1 MPHWIWFKKIS
12 LFPYLLVA
20 QRIARS
26 VNSIPMRKTH
36 YIVTLICCVSFSAL
50 AQELVELNV
59 FESGN
64 FKTFVYKDSSEQL
77 RGEWYIYNTPVDSFL
92 FAFGPI
98 AISGEDEN
106 YVQNGT
112 WSYSNLGQK
121 AKKVSYILGDEHSSD
136 LRSNYHM
143 GQSYFPI
150 PLYHITN
157 IVSKSNS
164 FRPEWAINTVSA
176 DSNALSK
183 VSLDISDLNGSL
195 VIELPDL
202 ILNPDTKKIN
212 PETFRFQ
219 FQFQPKYNSSK
230 ELFNVKLAST
240 IDGGYYLSCTGNGDI
255 ELSYQSKT
263 SQLTLL
269 KEKASLNVNA
279 LNTLDLQLNATGDFV
294 LVLNDFVQS
303 SRNLASPSNIA
314 SMGGTFKGI
323 NNVLEIKESMQIALL
338 DLSMLQFVEETVNN
352 IPGLLFRDIS
362 EIGLAIINGVINLSD
377 AEVYMRELDITDL
390 YFSPDKE
397 PSTLKVSMVFPAKL
411 DYAIRPQSLE
421 LYIYFDSDN
430 KIERIEKSLN
440 RVDLE
445 DIDLKLLS
453 QYLKDKFRTNT
464 YALSGMAMNH
474 NNIHRIEDKLVELVV
489 DVKTTGLLFDLTAA
503 TSLRTGPSSSERV
516 MLRFTEG
523 DKVDLIS
530 KENVFWWMVKFKGKV
545 GYVKAAL
552 LEPQLK

>member
-1 MPHWIWFKKIS
+1 
-12 LFPYLLVA
+12 
-20 QRIARS
+20 
-26 VNSIPMRKTH
+26 MRKTH
-36 YIVTLICCVSFSAL
+36 YIVTLICCISFSAL

-77 RGEWYIYNTPVDSFL
+77 RGEWYIYNTAVDSFL

-98 AISGEDEN
+98 AVSGEDEN

-157 IVSKSNS
+157 ILSKSKS
-164 FRPEWAINTVSA
+164 FRPEWSINTVSA

-183 VSLDISDLNGSL
+183 VSLDIADLNESI

-230 ELFNVKLAST
+230 ELFNVKLSST
-240 IDGGYYLSCTGNGDI
+240 IDGGYYLSCTGDGDI
-255 ELSYQSKT
+255 ELNYQSKT
-263 SQLTLL
+263 GEITLL
-269 KEKASLNVNA
+269 KEKTKLNINA
-279 LNTLDLQLNATGDFV
+279 LNALDLQLNATGDFV

-303 SRNLASPSNIA
+303 SRNLANPSSIA
-314 SMGGTFKGI
+314 SMGGTFVGI
-323 NNVLEIKESMQIALL
+323 NNVLEIKESLQIELL
-338 DLSMLQFVEETVNN
+338 DLSMLQFVEEPVNN
-352 IPGLLFRDIS
+352 IPGLLFRDLS
-362 EIGLAIINGVINLSD
+362 EIGLAIINGVINLAD
-377 AEVYMRELDITDL
+377 TEVYMRELDITDL
-390 YFSPDKE
+390 YFSPDKDS
-397 PSTLKVSMVFPAKL
+397 STLKVSMVFPAKL
-411 DYAIRPQSLE
+411 DYATRPQSLE

-430 KIERIEKSLN
+430 KIERIEKSIN
-440 RVDLE
+440 RGSFGDV
-445 DIDLKLLS
+445 DLKLLS

-464 YALSGMAMNH
+464 YALSGIAMKH
-474 NNIHRIEDKLVELVV
+474 NNIHRTEDKLVELVV
-489 DVKTTGLLFDLTAA
+489 DVKTTGLFFDLTAA

>member
-1 MPHWIWFKKIS
+1 
-12 LFPYLLVA
+12 
-20 QRIARS
+20 
-26 VNSIPMRKTH
+26 MRKTH
-36 YIVTLICCVSFSAL
+36 YIVTLICCISFSAL

-98 AISGEDEN
+98 AVSGEDEN

-157 IVSKSNS
+157 IVSKSKS
-164 FRPEWAINTVSA
+164 FRPDWAINTVSA

-183 VSLDISDLNGSL
+183 VSLDIADLNESI

-240 IDGGYYLSCTGNGDI
+240 IDGGYYLNCAGNGDI

-263 SQLTLL
+263 GQITLL
-269 KEKASLNVNA
+269 KEKTKLNINA
-279 LNTLDLQLNATGDFV
+279 LNSLDLQLNATGDFV

-303 SRNLASPSNIA
+303 SRNLANPSSIA
-314 SMGGTFKGI
+314 SMGGIFIGI
-323 NNVLEIKESMQIALL
+323 NNVLEIKESLQIALL
-338 DLSMLQFVEETVNN
+338 DLSMLQFVEEPVNN
-352 IPGLLFRDIS
+352 IPGLLFRDLS
-362 EIGLAIINGVINLSD
+362 ELGLAIINGVINLAD
-377 AEVYMRELDITDL
+377 TEVYMRELDITDL
-390 YFSPDKE
+390 YFSPDKDS
-397 PSTLKVSMVFPAKL
+397 STLKVSMVFPAKL
-411 DYAIRPQSLE
+411 DYATRPQSLE

-430 KIERIEKSLN
+430 KIGRIEKSLN
-440 RVDLE
+440 RGDLG
-445 DIDLKLLS
+445 DINLKLLS
-453 QYLKDKFRTNT
+453 QYLKDKFRTST
-464 YALSGMAMNH
+464 YALSGMAMKH
-474 NNIHRIEDKLVELVV
+474 NNIHRTEDKLVEFVV
-489 DVKTTGLLFDLTAA
+489 DVKTTGLFFDLTAA

>member
-1 MPHWIWFKKIS
+1 
-12 LFPYLLVA
+12 
-20 QRIARS
+20 
-26 VNSIPMRKTH
+26 MRKTH
-36 YIVTLICCVSFSAL
+36 YIVTLICCLSFNAL

-59 FESGN
+59 FESGS
-64 FKTFVYKDSSEQL
+64 FKTFVYKDSPEQL
-77 RGEWYIYNTPVDSFL
+77 RGEWYIYNTAVDSFL

-98 AISGEDEN
+98 AVSGEDEN

-112 WSYSNLGQK
+112 WSYSNMGQK

-157 IVSKSNS
+157 KVSKSKS
-164 FRPEWAINTVSA
+164 FRPAWSINTVSA

-183 VSLDISDLNGSL
+183 VSLDIADLKESL
-195 VIELPDL
+195 LIELPAL

-263 SQLTLL
+263 GKINLL
-269 KEKASLNVNA
+269 KDKATLNINA

-303 SRNLASPSNIA
+303 SRNLASPSSIT
-314 SMGGTFKGI
+314 STGGTFIGI
-323 NNVLEIKESMQIALL
+323 NNVLEIKESLQITLL
-338 DLSMLQFVEETVNN
+338 DLSMLQFVEEPVNN

-362 EIGLAIINGVINLSD
+362 EIGLAIINGVINLAD
-377 AEVYMRELDITDL
+377 TEVYMRELDITDL

-397 PSTLKVSMVFPAKL
+397 SSTLKISMIFPAKL

-440 RVDLE
+440 RGNFG

-453 QYLKDKFRTNT
+453 QHLKDKFRTNT
-464 YALSGMAMNH
+464 YALSGVAMKH
-474 NNIHRIEDKLVELVV
+474 NNIHRTEDKLVELLV

-516 MLRFTEG
+516 MLRFAAG

>member
-1 MPHWIWFKKIS
+1 MDS
-12 LFPYLLVA
+12 
-20 QRIARS
+20 QQIARS

-36 YIVTLICCVSFSAL
+36 YIVTLICCLSFNAL

-59 FESGN
+59 FESGS
-64 FKTFVYKDSSEQL
+64 FKTFVYKDSTEQL
-77 RGEWYIYNTPVDSFL
+77 RGEWYIYNTAVDSFL

-98 AISGEDEN
+98 AVSGEDEN

-112 WSYSNLGQK
+112 WSYSNMGQK

-157 IVSKSNS
+157 KVSKSKS
-164 FRPEWAINTVSA
+164 FRPAWSINTVSA

-183 VSLDISDLNGSL
+183 VSLDIADLKESL
-195 VIELPDL
+195 LIELPAL

-263 SQLTLL
+263 GKINLL
-269 KEKASLNVNA
+269 KDKATLNINA

-303 SRNLASPSNIA
+303 SRNLASPSSIT
-314 SMGGTFKGI
+314 STGGTFIGI
-323 NNVLEIKESMQIALL
+323 NNVLEIKESLQITLL
-338 DLSMLQFVEETVNN
+338 DLSMLQFVEEPVNN

-362 EIGLAIINGVINLSD
+362 EIGLAIINGVINLAD
-377 AEVYMRELDITDL
+377 TEVYMRELDITDL
-390 YFSPDKE
+390 YFSPDKGS
-397 PSTLKVSMVFPAKL
+397 STLKISMIFPAKL

-440 RVDLE
+440 RGNFG

-453 QYLKDKFRTNT
+453 QHLKDKFRTNT
-464 YALSGMAMNH
+464 YALSGVAMKH
-474 NNIHRIEDKLVELVV
+474 NNIHRTEDKLVELLV

-516 MLRFTEG
+516 MLRFAAG